1 MRFALRVLA
10 CSFAISVSLTWPIGG
25 QIVPVRT
32 VPVASGDQ
40 FLLLPS
46 QSMAMGGLRV
56 AVADSL
62 ADPWSNPAKGI
73 FVQESAFLGSPT
85 FYSISNNGGA
95 GRSFPM
101 AGVIAGSRW
110 FGGVALA
117 LQQIENDSRDD
128 VFLVEP
134 TVGFWEPRRRLSDA
148 FNRNLYGSGF
158 LGMRLGAGW
167 SVGLGLSA
175 AQLDAMDGVDLLY
188 VDANRIDQRG
198 STQDVRLGLHLDD
211 DRDRLSLLL
220 LHSRVSMTHDV
231 TYEGWIWDPVTLT
244 SVFESRVER
253 NEDKSRTW
261 GAQLEWDRDLTAP
274 GWRIGASATVN
285 RKSHP
290 KIPNYDIQ
298 NIPRDPGTTW
308 AYEAAFGFAR
318 TEGPTTVGVDLV
330 LQPIWS
336 ETWQEADAQDVAD
349 SGGSLGIG
357 DRSIENAFFFTNVLL
372 RTGVSHAVGKA
383 TLQAGL
389 EARSYDYTLEQVN
402 HVTREYREQDESWME
417 WTPTFGVVFR
427 LASLD
432 LRYAVRRTSGTGR
445 PGTEWSQ
452 QPFAVISQAE
462 GDFIIA
468 PQGPL
473 TLQEASVLTQ
483 QLSVRIPVR

>member
-253 NEDKSRTW
+253 NEDK
-261 GAQLEWDRDLTAP
+261 
-274 GWRIGASATVN
+274 
-285 RKSHP
+285 
-290 KIPNYDIQ
+290 
-298 NIPRDPGTTW
+298 
-308 AYEAAFGFAR
+308 
-318 TEGPTTVGVDLV
+318 
-330 LQPIWS
+330 
-336 ETWQEADAQDVAD
+336 
-349 SGGSLGIG
+349 
-357 DRSIENAFFFTNVLL
+357 
-372 RTGVSHAVGKA
+372 
-383 TLQAGL
+383 
-389 EARSYDYTLEQVN
+389 
-402 HVTREYREQDESWME
+402 
-417 WTPTFGVVFR
+417 
-427 LASLD
+427 
-432 LRYAVRRTSGTGR
+432 
-445 PGTEWSQ
+445 
-452 QPFAVISQAE
+452 
-462 GDFIIA
+462 
-468 PQGPL
+468 
-473 TLQEASVLTQ
+473 
-483 QLSVRIPVR
+483 